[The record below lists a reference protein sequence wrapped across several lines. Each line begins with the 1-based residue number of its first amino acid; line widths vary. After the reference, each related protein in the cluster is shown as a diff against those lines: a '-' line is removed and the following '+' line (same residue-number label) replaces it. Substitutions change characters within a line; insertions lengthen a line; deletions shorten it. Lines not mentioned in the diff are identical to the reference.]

1 MLDLA
6 VNVLRFAAPVCL
18 GALGETVQQKSGV
31 INIGLEG
38 MMLTAAFASLL
49 GAEWSGN
56 PWIGLAVGI
65 LAALLIGSVQGL
77 FVLAFAMDQV
87 VVGTVINL
95 FAVGVTSTLFRM
107 LFGASGRLISVPKLP
122 SLPMGLDAFL
132 LAIPLAALGFAWV
145 FARSKW
151 GLAVRAAGENPQAV
165 SAAGFSSLGL
175 RWQALVIGAIFAGL
189 AGSYYTLG
197 ITGSF
202 AEETIAGRG
211 FIAIAM
217 VTFGRWN
224 PIWVILASLLVGT
237 AEQLQFS
244 LQTMNQGIPVQF
256 FSILPYLLALAVLVF
271 AGRGA
276 ASPQALGQ
284 PLKEVK

>member
-56 PWIGLAVGI
+56 PWIGLGIGI
-65 LAALLIGSVQGL
+65 LAALVLGAVQGL
-77 FVLAFAMDQV
+77 FVLTFAMDQV

-122 SLPMGLDAFL
+122 ALPLGLDVFL
-132 LAIPLAALGFAWV
+132 IGIPLAALALAWLFAK
-145 FARSKW
+145 SKW
-151 GLAVRAAGENPQAV
+151 GLAVRAAGEYPKAV
-165 SAAGFSSLGL
+165 SAAGFSPLGL
-175 RWQALVIGAIFAGL
+175 RWQALAIGALFAGL

-224 PIWVILASLLVGT
+224 PLWVILASLLVGS

-256 FSILPYLLALAVLVF
+256 FSILPYVLALAVLVF

-276 ASPQALGQ
+276 RSPQSLGQ
-284 PLKEVK
+284 PLQEVK